1 MQMNIFSYSNIQN
14 VQLVSLEVSIVSIC
28 ENYLGVEIRLDIMDH
43 MSEDITADIIVN
55 VPLSISIISI
65 KIMKRI

>member
-1 MQMNIFSYSNIQN
+1 MNIFSYSNIQN